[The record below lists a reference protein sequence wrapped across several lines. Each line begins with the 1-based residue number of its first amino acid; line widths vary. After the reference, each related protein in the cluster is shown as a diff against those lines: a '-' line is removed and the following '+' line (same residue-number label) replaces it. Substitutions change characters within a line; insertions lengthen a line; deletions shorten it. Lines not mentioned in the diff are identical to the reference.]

1 MATQSVEDTLDS
13 DNEEIVEHSPPSLP
27 HLEHHVTRTIGEK
40 EGSSSIYNMETQNI
54 LNGEDDGSW
63 LTAET
68 QPVENSV
75 AGSKSVPSICRVDTN
90 KLDALL
96 AGQKSSENEEN
107 SSIFNLET
115 QNILPDSCDDSNSS
129 LLMAE
134 TQPLGIP
141 VAGAS
146 HLRNMLSDSEI
157 IGASTQY
164 LLSKMSDTE
173 DVASDI
179 QDSFSDI
186 DPNSSIDDDLSFAAD
201 TQPVFNRTTS
211 PFNSTK
217 GSENEKE
224 DVPIEEADTFI
235 VPGSDEEE
243 NENGEKNTVVKWYE
257 KLGENPETA
266 GSGSSSESDYRSYD
280 PKSGENDRAEKSSS
294 VLSHLCATRLD
305 EQNLDGTVTNSISM
319 VEASQPSTNSRTAT
333 LGRNITDVNCKTMD
347 ETAALES
354 DILIADNNSFE
365 SSSVHSTDLTRA
377 ATDVTESKGAGNTSP
392 VLQLDS
398 TLEKHSENSVPQI
411 TKVKDGGLGSKIK
424 VNRRSS
430 PSVFKAVENYSK
442 ESTPSPISRITKEEK
457 QGKVSEEDEID
468 DENTLPSTQELTIE
482 DEKLNSCFDDE
493 DFIQKDEED
502 NSISRDEVVV
512 RVEEDEYPDICFNNE
527 DFIQKDEEKTK
538 GLSIDEGKVSVEEDA
553 ISFPV
558 HQPVSNTREVK
569 TKDGVDRSQTEK
581 KKVSPDL
588 SGSKESR
595 KSRAKKVF
603 NLNEWIVQKKR
614 KPVPAND
621 RRDSTPDSK
630 KRSEAINDVIQ
641 SLSSP
646 NSKLTVTAAEALESM
661 LKNKEGESNSH
672 VRVSKRVAD
681 RLNKENNQNK
691 TIPSDHQSGKKRKSA
706 NAQRNAKSASKALPE
721 ETSTTEVVQSVP
733 KRGRGRPRKDPASST
748 QAEPKSFTSRGN
760 KRLADSSPERPGTSK
775 RRAVEGSGSGGRN
788 RSREVDGSSESCSS
802 PTLRNVKM
810 KKMFRVMFTGYQATR
825 PDTDLI
831 TELRGS
837 VTESV
842 TECNVLVTDKIKR
855 TAKFLSMIARGV
867 PIVSPA
873 WLSESKKYFRWMEP
887 WDFILNDTE
896 NEKKWGF
903 KLSETLKKAQA
914 GGLFKG
920 NCDPEFVLSNS
931 FALFTGL
938 RIHVTDSVQP
948 SPKMCK
954 DIIECSGGVFVE
966 DLPGTAS
973 SDLYIV
979 SCDEDKKLTES
990 LARAGVP
997 VMNKEWLLSG
1007 LLKYKLNRKFKL

>member
-1 MATQSVEDTLDS
+1 
-13 DNEEIVEHSPPSLP
+13 
-27 HLEHHVTRTIGEK
+27 
-40 EGSSSIYNMETQNI
+40 METQNI
-54 LNGEDDGSW
+54 LNREDDGSW

-68 QPVENSV
+68 QPVENLV

-96 AGQKSSENEEN
+96 AGQKKSEEN

-115 QNILPDSCDDSNSS
+115 QNILHDSCDDSNSS
-129 LLMAE
+129 LLTAE
-134 TQPLGIP
+134 TQPLGSP

-164 LLSKMSDTE
+164 LLSKMSATE

-179 QDSFSDI
+179 QDSLSD
-186 DPNSSIDDDLSFAAD
+186 SSVEDDLSFAAE

-211 PFNSTK
+211 PLNSTK

-224 DVPIEEADTFI
+224 GVPIEEADTFI

-243 NENGEKNTVVKWYE
+243 NENEKNNTVVKWYE
-257 KLGENPETA
+257 RIGENLEGA
-266 GSGSSSESDYRSYD
+266 VSGSSSESDYRRYD
-280 PKSGENDRAEKSSS
+280 PESEENDRAEKSSC
-294 VLSHLCATRLD
+294 VLSHHCATLLD

-333 LGRNITDVNCKTMD
+333 LGRNKTDVNCKTMD

-354 DILIADNNSFE
+354 DILIAGNNSFE
-365 SSSVHSTDLTRA
+365 SCSVHSTDLTRV
-377 ATDVTESKGAGNTSP
+377 ATDTGNTSL

-398 TLEKHSENSVPQI
+398 TLEKHSENPVPQI
-411 TKVKDGGLGSKIK
+411 TKVKGGGIGSKIK

-430 PSVFKAVENYSK
+430 PSVVKAVENYSK
-442 ESTPSPISRITKEEK
+442 KSSPSPISRSTKEEK

-468 DENTLPSTQELTIE
+468 EENTLPSTQELTIE
-482 DEKLNSCFDDE
+482 DEKLNSCFDDD

-502 NSISRDEVVV
+502 NGLSRDEAVV
-512 RVEEDEYPDICFNNE
+512 RVEEDENPDICFDNE
-527 DFIQKDEEKTK
+527 DFIQKDEEK
-538 GLSIDEGKVSVEEDA
+538 SECVVPVEEDA
-553 ISFPV
+553 MSFPV
-558 HQPVSNTREVK
+558 PQPVSNTCEVK
-569 TKDGVDRSQTEK
+569 TKDSIDRSETEK
-581 KKVSPDL
+581 NKVSPDL
-588 SGSKESR
+588 PGSKESR

-603 NLNEWIVQKKR
+603 NLNEWIVQKNR

-621 RRDSTPDSK
+621 RRDSTPDNK

-646 NSKLTVTAAEALESM
+646 SSKLTVTAAEALESM

-681 RLNKENNQNK
+681 RLNKESNQNK
-691 TIPSDHQSGKKRKSA
+691 TIPSELQSGKKRKSV

-748 QAEPKSFTSRGN
+748 QAEPKSVPSRGS

-802 PTLRNVKM
+802 PTLRNVKT
-810 KKMFRVMFTGYQATR
+810 KKRFRVMFTGYQATR

-831 TELRGS
+831 TELQGS

-873 WLSESKKYFRWMEP
+873 WLSESKKLFRWMEP

-903 KLSETLKKAQA
+903 KLSDTLKKAQA
-914 GGLFKG
+914 GGLFEG
-920 NCDPEFVLSNS
+920 NCDPEVVLSNS
-931 FALFTGL
+931 SALFTGL

-966 DLPGTAS
+966 DLPGTVS

-979 SCDEDKKLTES
+979 SCDEDRHLTES